1 MIKDYDID
9 DTIDYEFKKEYYKV
23 VKEFDNIFFELTKND
38 KLTLFFILSH
48 IFQLLTFY
56 DLLDINDEIEIKG
69 MLYCRTAL
77 PQLIEEKKELIK
89 KKISNKKSGGVK

>member
-1 MIKDYDID
+1 MIDYDYD
-9 DTIDYEFKKEYYKV
+9 MTIDYEFKKEYYKV

-56 DLLDINDEIEIKG
+56 DLLDINDEIDIKCI
-69 MLYCRTAL
+69 LYCKTAL
-77 PQLIEEKKELIK
+77 PRLIEEKKEIIK
-89 KKISNKKSGGVK
+89 KKINNKKSGGVK